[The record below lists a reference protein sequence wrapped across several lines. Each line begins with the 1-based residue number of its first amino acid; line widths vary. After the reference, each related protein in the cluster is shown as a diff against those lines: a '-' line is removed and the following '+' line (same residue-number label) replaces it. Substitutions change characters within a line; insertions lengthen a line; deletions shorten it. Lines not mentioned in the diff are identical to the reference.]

1 VAEQLDA
8 LSTKRVVVVP
18 TRTMPEALAA
28 LVVYDPESDAELNE
42 AAMSEAIGSVRT
54 GEVTQA
60 VRDAASDVGPVRTGD
75 WIGIVSGDG
84 IVAVGDRVGE
94 VSRALVAGLIGDDGE
109 LLTILTG
116 ADADPASTSE
126 LQTWL
131 ADEHADVEV
140 EVHYGGQPLYPYL
153 FGVE

>member
-1 VAEQLDA
+1 
-8 LSTKRVVVVP
+8 
-18 TRTMPEALAA
+18 
-28 LVVYDPESDAELNE
+28 NE

-84 IVAVGDRVGE
+84 IVAVGDDLAE
-94 VSRALVAGLIGDDGE
+94 VTHALVSGLIGDDGE

-116 ADADPASTSE
+116 ADADPTSTSE
-126 LQTWL
+126 LQAWL
-131 ADEHADVEV
+131 ADEHDDVEV
-140 EVHYGGQPLYPYL
+140 EVHHGGQPLYPYL